1 LKRAVRWHGLAL
13 AGCFLVVLGIGSIT
27 ARAQTTPEQYLAA
40 DSGEP
45 DFVKPPPNLF
55 QMTDSYRTTPGTP
68 RDVSTETLNLR
79 YDHAFNL
86 QSGWVFVTRFDLPLV
101 AKNAITDS
109 NPNGDFMAGVGNAKV
124 QGSFFHDI
132 DERLAFGFGLRV
144 VTPTGDDELASNR
157 WQAMPIV
164 GLRLALPEISSGS
177 YFEPLLRYGIGFGSD
192 IMRRNISDLQFAP
205 TLNIHLPDKWYVAL
219 FPSPDIRINLGD
231 PITGQTGRW
240 FVPFDV
246 RVGKKLTES
255 IALSLEV
262 GVPIIKDYP
271 VYNLKTQVRLNVTY

>member
-1 LKRAVRWHGLAL
+1 MRSRSSALKRAVRWHGLAL
-13 AGCFLVVLGIGSIT
+13 AGCFLVVLGTGSIA
-27 ARAQTTPEQYLAA
+27 ARAQTTPEQNLAA
-40 DSGEP
+40 DSGEA

-144 VTPTGDDELASNR
+144 VTPTGDDELVSNR

-177 YFEPLLRYGIGFGSD
+177 YFEPV
-192 IMRRNISDLQFAP
+192 P
-205 TLNIHLPDKWYVAL
+205 TVNQ
-219 FPSPDIRINLGD
+219 IR
-231 PITGQTGRW
+231 
-240 FVPFDV
+240 
-246 RVGKKLTES
+246 
-255 IALSLEV
+255 
-262 GVPIIKDYP
+262 
-271 VYNLKTQVRLNVTY
+271 TYW